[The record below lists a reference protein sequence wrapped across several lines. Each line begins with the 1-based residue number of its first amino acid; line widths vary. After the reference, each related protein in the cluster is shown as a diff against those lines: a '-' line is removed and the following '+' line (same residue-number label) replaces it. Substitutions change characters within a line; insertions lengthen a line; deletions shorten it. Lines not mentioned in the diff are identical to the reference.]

1 MIKLD
6 AMVTSEDTVNI
17 KQLQRGDSLTVMIER
32 FNHKYLGETSV
43 QGKTVLVPG
52 SIPGETIR
60 GEVIR
65 NWKRR
70 LLLKPIE
77 IIEPSIDRVAPKC
90 QHFTTCAG
98 CQFQHISYPK
108 QLEIKASRLQNYF
121 HEKHPCHPLPLRG
134 VLGSPTP
141 YRYRN
146 SIKLHGPGEP
156 GFWQVLGVDMMRN
169 EECPICVES
178 VDKALQQQR
187 QEHFHQF
194 TRQGILNVLIRGTK
208 IGETYV
214 GPENPSAEEITW
226 LNEELTHPLT
236 DVTYKLVV
244 PAHAFWQGSTPMLP
258 KLIEQVVRPIRE
270 FSPDVLVESYCGMG
284 LFGIMSAPFA
294 KEIIGIEEHPLAI
307 EAAKQNQEN
316 LNLSNLRIFRAK
328 TEDRLEEFLVDLP
341 SEKSALIVDPP
352 RSGLPKKVLKQILKA
367 PPQLLVYV
375 SCSPES
381 FARNLEALCQETYQ
395 LEDMVGLDMFPQT
408 KHLEC
413 VGILKR
419 IIDRSTYSPLSKG
432 G

>member
-1 MIKLD
+1 
-6 AMVTSEDTVNI
+6 MVTSEDTINI
-17 KQLQRGDSLTVMIER
+17 RELQPGDALTVTIER
-32 FNHKYLGETSV
+32 FNHKYLGETTV

-70 LLLKPIE
+70 LLLKPAE
-77 IIEPSIDRVAPKC
+77 ILNPSSDRATPQC

-98 CQFQHISYPK
+98 CQFQHITYDK
-108 QLEIKASRLQNYF
+108 QLEIKEARLKSYF
-121 HEKHPCHPLPLRG
+121 EDDHPAQPLPLRG
-134 VLGSPTP
+134 VIGSPTP

-178 VDKALQQQR
+178 VDRALQKQR
-187 QEHFHQF
+187 QNHFQDF
-194 TRQGILNVLIRGTK
+194 TSQGILNVLIRGTK
-208 IGETYV
+208 IGEIYI
-214 GPENPSAEEITW
+214 GPENPSPEEVAW

-236 DVTYKLVV
+236 GITYKLVV

-258 KLIEQVVRPIRE
+258 TLIEQVVRPIRE
-270 FSPDVLVESYCGMG
+270 FSPDVLIESYCGMG

-307 EAAKQNQEN
+307 EAAKQNQQN
-316 LNLSNLRIFRAK
+316 LGVSNLRIFQGR
-328 TEDRLEEFLVDLP
+328 TEDQLLEFLSDLP
-341 SEKSALIVDPP
+341 SEKSSLIVDPP

-381 FARNLEALCQETYQ
+381 FAKNLRALCRETYQ
-395 LEDMVGLDMFPQT
+395 LKDMVGLDLFPQT

-413 VGILKR
+413 VGVLER
-419 IIDRSTYSPLSKG
+419 VN
-432 G
+432 

>member
-1 MIKLD
+1 
-6 AMVTSEDTVNI
+6 MVTSEDTINI
-17 KQLQRGDSLTVMIER
+17 RELQPGDALTVTIER
-32 FNHKYLGETSV
+32 FNHKYLGETTV

-70 LLLKPIE
+70 LLLKPSE
-77 IIEPSIDRVAPKC
+77 ILNPSSDRVTPKC

-98 CQFQHISYPK
+98 CQFQHISYDK
-108 QLEIKASRLQNYF
+108 QLELKQARLKSYF
-121 HEKHPCHPLPLRG
+121 EEDHPAHPLPLRG
-134 VLGSPTP
+134 VIGSPTP

-169 EECPICVES
+169 QECPICVES
-178 VDKALQQQR
+178 VDQALQQQR
-187 QEHFHQF
+187 QKHFQEF
-194 TRQGILNVLIRGTK
+194 TSQGILNVLIRGTK
-208 IGETYV
+208 IGEIYV
-214 GPENPSAEEITW
+214 GPENPDPEQVAW

-236 DVTYKLVV
+236 GVTYKLVV

-258 KLIEQVVRPIRE
+258 ILVEQVVRPIRE
-270 FSPDVLVESYCGMG
+270 FNPDVLVESYCGMG

-307 EAAKQNQEN
+307 EAAKQNQQN
-316 LNLSNLRIFRAK
+316 LGLSNLRIDRGR
-328 TEDRLEEFLVDLP
+328 TEDQLLEFLVNLP
-341 SEKSALIVDPP
+341 REKSSLIVDPP

-381 FARNLEALCQETYQ
+381 FAQNLRALCKETYQ
-395 LEDMVGLDMFPQT
+395 LKEMVGLDLFPQT

-413 VGILKR
+413 VGVLER
-419 IIDRSTYSPLSKG
+419 I
-432 G
+432 

>member
-1 MIKLD
+1 MKLD
-6 AMVTSEDTVNI
+6 AMVTLEDTINI
-17 KQLQRGDSLTVMIER
+17 RELQPGDALTVTIER
-32 FNHKYLGETSV
+32 FNHKYLGETTV

-70 LLLKPIE
+70 LLLKPAE
-77 IIEPSIDRVAPKC
+77 ILNPSSDRATPKC

-98 CQFQHISYPK
+98 CQFQHITYDK
-108 QLEIKASRLQNYF
+108 QLEIKEARLKSYF
-121 HEKHPCHPLPLRG
+121 EEDHPAHPLPVRG
-134 VLGSPTP
+134 VIGSPTP

-178 VDKALQQQR
+178 VDRSLQEQR
-187 QEHFHQF
+187 QNHFQDF
-194 TRQGILNVLIRGTK
+194 TSQGILNVLIRGTK
-208 IGETYV
+208 IGEIYI
-214 GPENPSAEEITW
+214 GPENPSPEEVAW

-236 DVTYKLVV
+236 GITYKLVV

-258 KLIEQVVRPIRE
+258 TLIEQVVRPIRE
-270 FSPDVLVESYCGMG
+270 FSPDVLIESYCGMG

-307 EAAKQNQEN
+307 EAAKQNQQN
-316 LNLSNLRIFRAK
+316 LDISNLRIFKGR
-328 TEDRLEEFLVDLP
+328 TEDQLLEFLTNLP
-341 SEKSALIVDPP
+341 SEKSSLIVDPP

-381 FARNLEALCQETYQ
+381 FAKNLRALCRETYQ
-395 LEDMVGLDMFPQT
+395 LKDMIGLDLFPQT

-413 VGILKR
+413 VGVLER
-419 IIDRSTYSPLSKG
+419 IG
-432 G
+432 E